1 MMRLCLLAVLAIGCA
16 RGADELQLVDVK
28 RGDLV
33 VGVVVTGELEAVD
46 STDIKPPGVANVWH
60 FKLADIAAE
69 GAEVKQ
75 GQPIVAF
82 DTSELR
88 QELEQVMT
96 EVEAAKKQ
104 IDKKRDDAALARREE
119 TLQIAQAEAGLK
131 RAQLKTATPGELIAS
146 VDLKVA
152 KLDEEAAKIGLELAK
167 NKAAQARRSDETE
180 LASLRDKLAYATTR
194 LELLKTN
201 IGKMEVTAPRDGTIV
216 YPSWGGEKIKVGDN
230 IWRMQVVVQVVSL
243 AKMIGKG
250 AVDEVDI
257 ARVAPGQP
265 VMLRLDALPDVQLSG
280 KVESIARSV
289 RARSQTDRSRVID
302 IKITLDATKA
312 PLRPGM
318 RFRGEVETERV
329 ANVVMIPSDAV
340 FVTPEGPVAFRN
352 HNGSIERVKI
362 KLGRRSSTMIEVT
375 SGLAPGDR
383 VSRSE
388 PGGNS

>member
-1 MMRLCLLAVLAIGCA
+1 MMRLCLLAVLAIGCG

-131 RAQLKTATPGELIAS
+131 RAQLKTATPGALIAS
-146 VDLKVA
+146 VDLEVA

-194 LELLKTN
+194 LQLLETN

-340 FVTPEGPVAFRN
+340 FVTPEGPVAYRN